1 MRSKNYKTILN
12 NVLRDTDDMD
22 IILFHDTYKRTVK
35 VINELVPKLK
45 SEGYQFVTVSEL
57 YEIKKIRNAKN

>member
-1 MRSKNYKTILN
+1 
-12 NVLRDTDDMD
+12 MD